1 MFSGHDIKYAREM
14 TSSHPSFKVW
24 QKNADGIRSTL
35 GKYGVEFSF
44 IYARIIND
52 EQIPGVIIH
61 LKKGG
66 TGQSSANLSNL
77 TAELRRGLVPDDA
90 FPILD
95 IQDIILLPLILDA
108 TLLHLSMN
116 HMAWDTV
123 FEQESKRSQFYQDQ
137 IASTGFKNL

>member
-1 MFSGHDIKYAREM
+1 M

-24 QKNADGIRSTL
+24 IKNADGIRSTL

-52 EQIPGVIIH
+52 EKIPGVIIH

-77 TAELRRGLVPDDA
+77 TAELRSGLIPDDA

-95 IQDIILLPLILDA
+95 IQDAILLPLILDT
-108 TLLHLSMN
+108 TLLHLLMN
-116 HMAWDTV
+116 CMAWDQV
-123 FEQESKRSQFYQDQ
+123 FEQESKRSQFY
-137 IASTGFKNL
+137 

>member
-1 MFSGHDIKYAREM
+1 MSSGHDIKYAREM

-35 GKYGVEFSF
+35 VKYGVEFSF

-66 TGQSSANLSNL
+66 TGQASANLSNL
-77 TAELRRGLVPDDA
+77 TAELRRGLIPDDA

-95 IQDIILLPLILDA
+95 IQ
-108 TLLHLSMN
+108 
-116 HMAWDTV
+116 
-123 FEQESKRSQFYQDQ
+123 
-137 IASTGFKNL
+137 G